1 MGVKKEEKKT
11 LKTDKTEKIS
21 KFALKLSELRRERG
35 ISQKKAA
42 TDLGISQALLSHYE
56 KGIRECG
63 LDFVIRCS
71 EYYGVTTDYL
81 LGVSDSRNGL
91 DIDALNKQDEEDDEF
106 SIFTLGKATKYLL
119 DLVATGSDEGAQKYI
134 SDYYTA
140 VQLPLQKPVCCQ
152 KKCLS
157 LITHLAGSLRLPHFQ
172 LKTQS
177 LYLLKISQEP
187 ARTLP
192 KKPLFTA

>member
-1 MGVKKEEKKT
+1 MMNFQYSHSAKRQNICLT
-11 LKTDKTEKIS
+11 LLPPAVT
-21 KFALKLSELRRERG
+21 
-35 ISQKKAA
+35 KAHKNIFRI
-42 TDLGISQALLSHYE
+42 T
-56 KGIRECG
+56 IR
-63 LDFVIRCS
+63 FV
-71 EYYGVTTDYL
+71 
-81 LGVSDSRNGL
+81 
-91 DIDALNKQDEEDDEF
+91 
-106 SIFTLGKATKYLL
+106 
-119 DLVATGSDEGAQKYI
+119 
-134 SDYYTA
+134 YTA